1 MIERE
6 LQLALTSAVIAPIVA
21 RLISAVRL
29 EHAAADRLS
38 WESVVRLQIT
48 GIVATATSLS
58 EWVGDDT
65 GGASGKGHRS
75 GGSSSTSNG
84 GRSSAGR
91 NSGGGHRRSGGSSQ
105 GKGVGLR
112 EAASVAA
119 RESMRGGSPIR
130 GGDAALQTLTLN
142 LEGPLSRAR
151 FELMRRAARLPALLP
166 KIHRRRLAEQKK
178 TNTRKALLSMRLRV
192 RAIDA
197 RRNGVGGDEGVTVDG
212 AGGDARVATAWSK
225 PLVVA
230 PVRP

>member
-84 GRSSAGR
+84 GGSSAGR

-130 GGDAALQTLTLN
+130 GDAALQTLTLN

-197 RRNGVGGDEGVTVDG
+197 RRNGVCGEEGVTDDG